1 MVFFEISINYGE
13 CTDLE
18 NVLIGEGMDSFI
30 QDFNRKND
38 GNIYIIYDRNSNKEN
53 NNDLLYV
60 VFLAGKADYNS
71 WFYNEFVKG
80 CGITNLSY
88 VSFSEMTLQ
97 LFVKRVEAFD
107 KNILIKLGLIHYQ
120 NNNQVIT
127 EYMHPYKPM
136 NKRKAKKI
144 LFDNMCSACCEEIDR
159 IFSHGHKKIAMIN
172 PVQYIV
178 KASTHKTSKIIRETL
193 LSSLFATGRISSL
206 RVTDMV
212 PSFYDSEIEDNHSTP
227 VKEPQRDYFG
237 EYVLQDGATVSIHKF
252 KTIGMDVDLVT
263 DCINMTHRD
272 VLTIIDVDRNED
284 ILIQEIIAKCPE
296 VKFVILSDDIVSA
309 DKAAT
314 FLAKIAKEKNIDK
327 NDLNIGEMLDQN
339 AVYSASDLYDMF
351 DGYLSKK
358 YLDKYYPEYSSLPV
372 NKRNVIEPIGNAY
385 RELEELIG
393 LDKVKEL
400 IKSIVAF
407 CTIQKERTENGL
419 PAVIGCKHMVFSG
432 NPGTAKTTVARL
444 VAKILK
450 DNNVLSTGKIV
461 EVGRADLVG
470 KYVGHTAPKVKAAFE
485 KAKGSLLFIDEAY
498 SLLDEEG
505 SFGYEAI
512 NTLVQEMEN
521 HKDDVIVIL
530 AGYLDKMK
538 QFINSNPGLRSRIA
552 FNVQFDDYSTD
563 QLISILKLFTQRTG
577 YELEE
582 DSLKKVR
589 EVIEKAKQ
597 EKHFGNG
604 RYIRNL
610 FERAVMNQ
618 NTRLLN
624 ESNNCTELKN
634 TLSAQDFTY
643 QEDDVVIRHF
653 GF

>member
-1 MVFFEISINYGE
+1 
-13 CTDLE
+13 
-18 NVLIGEGMDSFI
+18 MDSFI

-38 GNIYIIYDRNSNKEN
+38 GAIYITYDRNSNKEKD
-53 NNDLLYV
+53 NDLFYV

-107 KNILIKLGLIHYQ
+107 KNILIKLGLIKYQ
-120 NNNQVIT
+120 DNNQVIT

-144 LFDNMCSACCEEIDR
+144 LSDNMCSSCCEEIDR
-159 IFSHGHKKIAMIN
+159 IFLHGRKRIASIN

-212 PSFYDSEIEDNHSTP
+212 PSLYDSEMEDNHSTP
-227 VKEPQRDYFG
+227 FKDPQRDYFG
-237 EYVLQDGATVSIHKF
+237 EYVLQDGATVSIHKL
-252 KTIGMDVDLVT
+252 KTIGMDVDLVA

-272 VLTIIDVDRNED
+272 VLTIIDLDKDEDRVV
-284 ILIQEIIAKCPE
+284 QEILSKCPK
-296 VKFVILSDDIVSA
+296 VKFVILTDDIVPA
-309 DKAAT
+309 DKAAI
-314 FLAKIAKEKNIDK
+314 FLAKIAKEKGVNK
-327 NDLNIGEMLDQN
+327 SDLKIEEMLDQN
-339 AVYSASDLYDMF
+339 TSYSVSDLYEKLEE
-351 DGYLSKK
+351 YLSKK
-358 YLDKYYPEYSSLPV
+358 YLEKHYPEYSFLSEK
-372 NKRNVIEPIGNAY
+372 KREEIKPIGNAY

-393 LDKVKEL
+393 LEKVKEL
-400 IKSIVAF
+400 IKSIIAF
-407 CTIQKERTENGL
+407 CTIQKERTDRGL
-419 PAVIGCKHMVFSG
+419 PAVVNCKHMVFSG

-444 VAKILK
+444 VSRILK
-450 DNNVLSTGKIV
+450 ENNVLSNGKIV

-470 KYVGHTAPKVKAAFE
+470 KYVGHTAPKVKAAFDQ
-485 KAKGSLLFIDEAY
+485 AKGSVLFIDEAY
-498 SLLDEEG
+498 SLLDEKEG
-505 SFGYEAI
+505 FGYEAI
-512 NTLVQEMEN
+512 ATLVQEMEN
-521 HKDDVIVIL
+521 RKDDVIVIL
-530 AGYLDKMK
+530 AGYSDKMK

-552 FNVQFDDYSTD
+552 FTVQFDDYNTD
-563 QLISILKLFTQRTG
+563 QLISILRLFTQKTG
-577 YELEE
+577 YQLEQ

-589 EVIEKAKQ
+589 EIVEQAKQ

-610 FERAVMNQ
+610 FEKAVMNQ
-618 NTRLLN
+618 STRLLS
-624 ESNNCTELKN
+624 ESGNSKETIN
-634 TLSAQDFTY
+634 TLKAQDFTY
-643 QEDDVVIRHF
+643 QEEVFSRHF